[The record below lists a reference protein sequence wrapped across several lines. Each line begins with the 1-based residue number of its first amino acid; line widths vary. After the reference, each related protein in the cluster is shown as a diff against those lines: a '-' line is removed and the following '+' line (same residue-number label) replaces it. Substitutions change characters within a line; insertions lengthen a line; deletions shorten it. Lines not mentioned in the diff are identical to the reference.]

1 METCPELGT
10 PAIPG
15 RPSRFRS
22 HPDAAF
28 RSTNGVG
35 IATIK
40 DFGAEPSRPASLLCT
55 LHTRQSPDEWQH
67 SLPACSLALT
77 GRDLHP
83 LDFIKRFR
91 LLHLWFLRFHTSPS
105 AMVVLFI
112 HFIAT
117 LARLL
122 RPGGARSIVAE
133 SLLLKHQ
140 LLILNRSRQRAPNLS
155 ASDRILA
162 GWLALWLRP
171 TRLLRSAIVLKPST
185 LLGLHQAMCKQK
197 YRRLFS
203 SNHNRKPGP
212 KGPSAELV
220 HAIVEMKQRN
230 PRWGC
235 PRIAE
240 QITLA
245 FNLAIDK
252 DVVRRILAHHHWPGQ
267 SPGGP
272 SWLTFLGHMKE
283 SLWSMDRF
291 RCESVTLR
299 THWVLVVMD
308 QYTRRIIGF
317 GVHAGTVDGVALCR
331 MFNRAIRGQRW
342 LPKYLSS
349 DHDPLYKFHQWQA
362 NLRILEVTE
371 IKTVPYVPLSHPFV
385 ERLIGTIRREYLD
398 HMLFWTSADLENKL
412 LDFRTYFNHHR
423 THHSREGRTPDMP
436 VSPPVANLRSF
447 RWQPHCRGLY
457 QTPMAA

>member
-1 METCPELGT
+1 M
-10 PAIPG
+10 
-15 RPSRFRS
+15 
-22 HPDAAF
+22 
-28 RSTNGVG
+28 
-35 IATIK
+35 
-40 DFGAEPSRPASLLCT
+40 
-55 LHTRQSPDEWQH
+55 
-67 SLPACSLALT
+67 
-77 GRDLHP
+77 RDL
-83 LDFIKRFR
+83 
-91 LLHLWFLRFHTSPS
+91 
-105 AMVVLFI
+105 VVLFI

-185 LLGLHQAMCKQK
+185 LLGLHQAMRKQK
-197 YRRLFS
+197 YRMLFS
-203 SNHNRKPGP
+203 PNHNRRPGP

-220 HAIVEMKQRN
+220 HAVVEMKQRN

-245 FNLAIDK
+245 FNLAIDQ

-291 RCESVTLR
+291 RWESVTLR

-308 QYTRRIIGF
+308 QSTRRIIGF

-331 MFNRAIRGQRW
+331 MFNRAIRGQRG

-349 DHDPLYKFHQWQA
+349 DHDPLYRFHQWQA

-371 IKTVPYVPLSHPFV
+371 IKTVPYVPLSHPCVDSLAPFDANIWITCCSGRVQISRINCSISGPTSTTIAPITPGKGERRICQCHHPSPICARFAGNHTV
-385 ERLIGTIRREYLD
+385 EAYIRHPWLPEFSKMCD
-398 HMLFWTSADLENKL
+398 CC
-412 LDFRTYFNHHR
+412 
-423 THHSREGRTPDMP
+423 DMQ
-436 VSPPVANLRSF
+436 VSVGKNSE
-447 RWQPHCRGLY
+447 
-457 QTPMAA
+457 